1 MKFISFQVGDI
12 VMMKKPHPCG
22 SQNWEVLQL
31 GTDMR
36 VKCCGCG
43 HMVLMP
49 RPKIP
54 EGGKKNTEI
63 VILKMKGNSI
73 LERER
78 RPRIKKFRIVL
89 DKSFQR

>member
-1 MKFISFQVGDI
+1 MMKFISFQVGDI

-43 HMVLMP
+43 HIVLMP
-49 RPKIP
+49 RPKFLKGAKKILNRDP
-54 EGGKKNTEI
+54 ENE
-63 VILKMKGNSI
+63 VEQHS
-73 LERER
+73 
-78 RPRIKKFRIVL
+78 
-89 DKSFQR
+89 

>member
-1 MKFISFQVGDI
+1 MMKFISFQVGDI

-43 HMVLMP
+43 HIVLMP
-49 RPKIP
+49 RPKFLKGAKKILNRDP
-54 EGGKKNTEI
+54 ENEGEQHSWK
-63 VILKMKGNSI
+63 
-73 LERER
+73 ER